1 MFGSSE
7 KADSKMKK
15 NHFGG
20 RTMHIDVS
28 RRFYQEGDSGI
39 AFKIIP
45 SQKHKGMVLS
55 NKLKKE
61 LIRDFELDK
70 NYAQLHAVCI
80 YHLIRDELDSFDNLV
95 ICNDESYFDV
105 KRYLDILF
113 LDNEKYLS
121 KFITSL
127 SKLREITGD
136 AKIRSYADGIANV
149 YRRKALK
156 PIRRRQ
162 KGVLLDIVQINYKMI
177 KEKLEVTKKIK

>member
-1 MFGSSE
+1 
-7 KADSKMKK
+7 MKP
-15 NHFGG
+15 NNNYIDG
-20 RTMHIDVS
+20 RTMHIYVS
-28 RRFYQEGDSGI
+28 RRFYQKGNSGI

-45 SQKHKGMVLS
+45 SQAHKGMVSS

-61 LIRDFELDK
+61 LKRDFNLDK
-70 NYAQLHAVCI
+70 KYAQLYAICI
-80 YHLIRDELDSFDNLV
+80 YYLIREDLDSFDNLV